1 LFVIDY
7 IIRIFADDPPS
18 ASRPS
23 RLDIDRSSALQHLDD
38 TILYS
43 DVTAAVYQ
51 EWNVIKK
58 NKFGRMQERIIGIDA
73 HKVYNAKRDSQSS
86 SVSRAHRDI
95 STIRKVEMVEND
107 SIAFRITFVDE
118 RETYD
123 VEYTCDNPRAC
134 AEIVAKLNYLL
145 AVREKEPI

>member
-1 LFVIDY
+1 
-7 IIRIFADDPPS
+7 
-18 ASRPS
+18 
-23 RLDIDRSSALQHLDD
+23 LDIDRSSALQHLDD

-107 SIAFRITFVDE
+107 NIAFRITFVDE